1 MKTFI
6 RKKLNKTCD
15 DICDKSSLCDKIQ
28 SVSDKFPLTDKQL
41 IDKQLIDKQLIDTQ
55 LIDTQLIDSSKQ
67 KCMNLI
73 SESINLYLQKN
84 DVNFT
89 NQDEHYNKWLFTFSK
104 EDYQNEF
111 ENFDSGTFNNELYHK
126 IWDSFFTVNDFVI
139 V

>member
-6 RKKLNKTCD
+6 KKKLNKTCD
-15 DICDKSSLCDKIQ
+15 DICDKSSLCNCDKIQ
-28 SVSDKFPLTDKQL
+28 SVSNKFTLIDKQL
-41 IDKQLIDKQLIDTQ
+41 IDKQLIDKQLIDK
-55 LIDTQLIDSSKQ
+55 QLIDSSKQ

-111 ENFDSGTFNNELYHK
+111 KNFDSGTFNNELYHK

>member
-6 RKKLNKTCD
+6 KKKLNKTYD
-15 DICDKSSLCDKIQ
+15 DTCDKSSLCDKIQ
-28 SVSDKFPLTDKQL
+28 SVSDKFPL
-41 IDKQLIDKQLIDTQ
+41 IDKQITDKQ

>member
-1 MKTFI
+1 
-6 RKKLNKTCD
+6 
-15 DICDKSSLCDKIQ
+15 
-28 SVSDKFPLTDKQL
+28 
-41 IDKQLIDKQLIDTQ
+41 
-55 LIDTQLIDSSKQ
+55 
-67 KCMNLI
+67 MNLI

-111 ENFDSGTFNNELYHK
+111 KNFDSGTFNNELYHK